1 LAVPLKTDEEEKPV
15 MSKPEPFEQ
24 FLSPS
29 ARALL
34 KSIDRVEQ
42 GESLDYLFQRDPTL
56 DRIQQMVSTY
66 RGKLH
71 KDLCDRLHFLI
82 ELGNISI
89 ITQHD
94 LMQIAENIWY
104 ENIST
109 LSKTELKFLSA
120 SFDLPGQPL
129 KTQSTISRLSY
140 SQTRRASKRLS
151 ETNILRVRCA
161 LNCENL
167 GLTRLLLALE
177 APDFVIAGPFVTSTI
192 FVEGAAPKTYQV
204 LKVPS
209 RNLDDLVIKAL
220 RTSSHRATIWR
231 LSSGNM
237 AFNGLMYHRKS
248 GTWRPDWMHLQLI
261 LRNSIGNTLTMS
273 STSHG
278 TIKAP
283 HLSNSELKVVE
294 LLQENY
300 ELTAKEIAT
309 KTGIS
314 EATAFRI
321 RRDIVDKN
329 YTIPRSH
336 LEIPGLQDRVIGLLD
351 PKAAG
356 EVYGA
361 FDLLPLTYVAQ
372 CENIDNPSEKRALL
386 MAALPSGSAPNLIRA
401 AKSEMSKISENPFEI
416 VSGGY
421 IERLRVSSLYDRKE
435 KGWRLDANLIDARS
449 YATVRR
455 ESIGNRLPIDLA

>member
-1 LAVPLKTDEEEKPV
+1 
-15 MSKPEPFEQ
+15 MSKSELFEQ
-24 FLSPS
+24 LLSPS

-34 KSIDRVEQ
+34 KSIDRIER
-42 GESLDYLFQRDPTL
+42 GESLDDLFQRDQSL
-56 DRIQQMVSTY
+56 GRIEQMISTY
-66 RGKLH
+66 RGTLYN
-71 KDLCDRLHFLI
+71 DICDSVLSLI
-82 ELGNISI
+82 GLGNIGI

-94 LMQIAENIWY
+94 LMQIAEHVWY
-104 ENIST
+104 KNISS
-109 LSKTELKFLSA
+109 LSKTELRFLSA
-120 SFDLPGQPL
+120 AFDIPGQSL
-129 KTQSTISRLSY
+129 KMQSTISRLSY

-151 ETNILRVRCA
+151 KTNILRIRCA

-167 GLTRLLLALE
+167 GLTRLLLVLE
-177 APDFVIAGPFVTSTI
+177 SPDFVIAGPFVTSTI
-192 FVEGAAPKTYQV
+192 FVEGVAPKTYQV

-248 GTWRPDWMHLQLI
+248 GNWQPDWIYWQLI
-261 LRNSIGNTLTMS
+261 LRNSIGNILTMS
-273 STSHG
+273 SPSHG

-283 HLSNSELKVVE
+283 HLSSSELKVIE

-300 ELTAKEIAT
+300 ELTANEIAA

-321 RRDIVDKN
+321 RRDIIDRN
-329 YTIPRSH
+329 YMNPRSH
-336 LEIPGLQDRVIGLLD
+336 LEIPRLQDRVIGLLNPSD
-351 PKAAG
+351 AG
-356 EVYGA
+356 EVYAA
-361 FDLLPLTYVAQ
+361 FDILPITYVAQ

-401 AKSEMSKISENPFEI
+401 SKSEMSKISENPFEV

-421 IERLRVSSLYDRKE
+421 IERLPVSSLYDRKE
-435 KGWRLDANLIDARS
+435 KGWRMDANLIDARS
-449 YATVRR
+449 YAIVRR